1 MGITEILWRIWL
13 FSANQIKSSESFS
26 KQPTQLIVE
35 LNSSLRQIID
45 SQHLFSATQHAVL
58 TWIIQFQEDVP
69 KACSNVLIIKIKDY
83 QWKKYF
89 QLHNLITFA
98 EICLEIQIRR
108 RFECVIGKD
117 RNHRCRIW
125 RSPVKKVVGIHWLQ
139 QPSRQQGLFSSFIIY
154 DLWDHDYHLIIY
166 LNTCLSS
173 YLLLT

>member
-1 MGITEILWRIWL
+1 MKRIWL
-13 FSANQIKSSESFS
+13 LTSVSNEIKSSEFLS

-35 LNSSLRQIID
+35 LNSSLGQIID

-58 TWIIQFQEDVP
+58 TWIIQFQEDIP
-69 KACSNVLIIKIKDY
+69 KVCSNVLVIKSKDY
-83 QWKKYF
+83 QWKKCF

-139 QPSRQQGLFSSFIIY
+139 QPSRQQGFWFSSFIIY

-166 LNTCLSS
+166 F
-173 YLLLT
+173 